1 MLSNEKRESDI
12 LGRRS
17 DYENELRPIEEKLVE
32 IVASSDARGMRF
44 TDIAELAKKAGIS
57 QATVARSLLV
67 LKKKG
72 LIKQDGVYRL
82 SMEAIHWKH
91 AQRSLFSVLSMYIF
105 NDAIDGIGQGEFED
119 EEFTRM
125 ITGKIGA
132 LAMYVLLTG
141 LSKARADPEN
151 AGKWIEEAF
160 GTLPQKYG
168 WRVCMNRQIF
178 GGPVRLARPIMLERL
193 PVPEIVVEND
203 VIYVKLPSTAEAGLT
218 AKVLKE
224 CPPIPAKRLDSLQ
237 GSLKKLFPKEVGV
250 LDEVLSQIKEAAS
263 VSKRR

>member
-1 MLSNEKRESDI
+1 M
-12 LGRRS
+12 GRRS
-17 DYENELRPIEEKLVE
+17 DYENELRPIEEELVE
-32 IVASSDARGMRF
+32 IVASSDARGLRF

-82 SMEAIHWKH
+82 SMEAIQWKH

-105 NDAIDGIGQGEFED
+105 NDVISAISQRRLED
-119 EEFTRM
+119 EEFTKM
-125 ITGKIGA
+125 FTGKIGA
-132 LAMYVLLTG
+132 LAMYVLLSG
-141 LSKARADPEN
+141 LSKARDNPEN

-168 WRVCMNRQIF
+168 WRVCVNRQIF
-178 GGPVRLARPIMLERL
+178 GGPVKLKRPITLERL

-203 VIYVKLPSTAEAGLT
+203 VIYVKLPSTAEPGLT
-218 AKVLKE
+218 ARVLKE
-224 CPPIPAKRLDSLQ
+224 CPPIPSERLTSLQ
-237 GSLKKLFPKEVGV
+237 ESLKKLFPEEVAV
-250 LDEVLSQIKEAAS
+250 LDEALSQIKEAAS
-263 VSKRR
+263 VSRKGR